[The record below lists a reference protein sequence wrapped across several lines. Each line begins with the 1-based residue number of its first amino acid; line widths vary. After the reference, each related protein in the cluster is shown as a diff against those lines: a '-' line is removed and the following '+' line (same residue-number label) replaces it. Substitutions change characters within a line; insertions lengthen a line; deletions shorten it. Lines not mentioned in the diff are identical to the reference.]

1 MMTFGSSSCVPRN
14 EPYPCSVCG
23 VAAMKRSGS
32 SSWCI
37 RTRSAP
43 SRPMALRSAG
53 AAGRMGTAG
62 MLKLSFVVLFV
73 ADFFHPVDGFAIQR
87 FVDGDVLHGC
97 SRRRAV
103 PVLFARLEPDDVA
116 GPDLLDRPALTLH
129 KAIAKGD
136 DQRLPEWMRVPC
148 GARAGLERDG
158 VAGRSRRSV
167 GREERVDTDGAGEP
181 IGRALR

>member
-1 MMTFGSSSCVPRN
+1 MMMFGLSSCVPRN

-53 AAGRMGTAG
+53 AAGRMRTAG
-62 MLKLSFVVLFV
+62 TLKLPFVVLFV
-73 ADFFHPVDGFAIQR
+73 ADLFQPVDGLAIQR
-87 FVDGDVLHGC
+87 FVDGDVLHGG
-97 SRRRAV
+97 RRRRSV
-103 PVLFARLEPDDVA
+103 PVLFARLEPDDVPR
-116 GPDLLDRPALTLH
+116 PDLLERSALALRE
-129 KAIAKGD
+129 AVAEGD
-136 DQRLPEWMRVPC
+136 DQRLPEWMRVPG
-148 GARAGLERDG
+148 GARAGLEGDG

-167 GREERVDTDGAGEP
+167 GREERVDTDGTGEP
-181 IGRALR
+181 IGWA